1 MDWRADQLSERDIYK
16 LLVNTVLPRPIVLV
30 TTCDANG
37 GFNAAPFSFF
47 NVMDSEPPIVAFGI
61 EASPDK
67 PDGLKDTERNIA
79 QSGEFVVNLVD
90 EALVDAMNVCAMDF
104 SSDIDEISVAGLTMA
119 TSQQVRAPRI
129 AESPVQLECRQ
140 HTTLLI
146 GPKRHLVIGEVVHLH
161 IRDDIVD
168 ERLHIDP
175 DRLGL
180 VGRLHGNGWYCRIA
194 DRFQAPRPSLEN
206 WLRMTKDKSP

>member
-1 MDWRADQLSERDIYK
+1 MDWRTDQLSERDIYK
-16 LLVNTVLPRPIVLV
+16 LLVNTVLPRPIALV
-30 TTCDANG
+30 TTCDAKG
-37 GFNAAPFSFF
+37 RFNAAPFSFF
-47 NVMDSEPPIVAFGI
+47 NVMGSEPPIVAIGI
-61 EASPDK
+61 EANQNNL
-67 PDGLKDTERNIA
+67 DGLKDTARNIA

-90 EALVDAMNVCAMDF
+90 EALVNAINVCAVDF

-119 TSQQVRAPRI
+119 DSKQVRVPRI

-146 GPKRHLVIGEVVHLH
+146 GPNRHLVIGEVVHIH

-168 ERLHIDP
+168 ERFYVDP

-180 VGRLHGNGWYCRIA
+180 VGRLHGNGWYSRIT
-194 DRFQAPRPSLEN
+194 DRFQAPRPNLEN
-206 WLRMTKDKSP
+206 WLQTTTEK